1 MRVPP
6 PLDVHAHV
14 APEIDVRE
22 LRALGAHLFAMTRSV
37 AEYALVSDR
46 DDRRTVWALGTH
58 PGLVRINKS
67 FDAEAFEHA
76 AAQATVIG
84 EVGLDGSS
92 RVPMLD
98 QIQVFRKILEL
109 AHRQPCILSIHSTG
123 AHFHI
128 LRELHRTPAGGVIL
142 HWWNGSKELTDEA
155 VRLGCYFSMPPAMM
169 SSLDVIDRIPVSRI
183 LPETDH
189 PSGDRRTRGVKRP
202 GGVAEVEKRLAQH
215 YGLTE
220 PEMRIQFWRNLRTL
234 LDDVGARGR
243 LGSEWQTV
251 FDHLD

>member
-14 APEIDVRE
+14 APDIDGRE
-22 LRALGAHLFAMTRSV
+22 LRALDAHVFAMTRSV
-37 AEYALVSDR
+37 AEYSLVADR
-46 DDRRTVWALGTH
+46 HDVRTQWALGTH

-67 FDAEAFEHA
+67 FDAEAFKQA
-76 AAQATVIG
+76 ASQATVIG
-84 EVGLDGSS
+84 EIGLDGSS
-92 RVPMLD
+92 RVPMPD
-98 QIQVFRKILEL
+98 QVQVFRRILE
-109 AHRQPCILSIHSTG
+109 AVQEQPRVLSVHSAG

-128 LRELHRTPAGGVIL
+128 LRELHRIPLEGVIL
-142 HWWNGSKELTDEA
+142 HWWNGSDELTDEA

-169 SSLDVIDRIPVSRI
+169 SSLDVIGRIPVTRI

-189 PSGDRRTRGVKRP
+189 PSGDRRTRGRKRP

-220 PEMRIQFWRNLRTL
+220 SEMRIQFWRNLRTL
-234 LDDVGARGR
+234 LDDVGVRDH
-243 LGSEWQTV
+243 LGAAWQSV
-251 FDHLD
+251 FDHLG